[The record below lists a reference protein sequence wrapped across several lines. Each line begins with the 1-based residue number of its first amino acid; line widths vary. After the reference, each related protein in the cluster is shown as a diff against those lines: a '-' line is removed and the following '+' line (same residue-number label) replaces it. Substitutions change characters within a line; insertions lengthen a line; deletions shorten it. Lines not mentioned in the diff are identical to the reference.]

1 MNGDVLCCDIYGKEG
16 KAYKPFSVF
25 EKMWM
30 EFPTPFHAG
39 DPVYAPTSGV
49 WKPFVL
55 TDISTWDSERI
66 RQELPP
72 TVYSED
78 FLFFGISSWLVA
90 ESLAAVTP
98 WQEVIPWGCH
108 HKTRSSICIAT
119 IFPFAIIGSRSIT
132 SSPSAA
138 PSAFCGRS
146 ATT

>member
-1 MNGDVLCCDIYGKEG
+1 MCCDIYGEEG
-16 KAYKPFSVF
+16 KAYDPFSVF
-25 EKMWM
+25 EEMWM
-30 EFPTPFHAG
+30 EFPTLFHAG
-39 DPVYAPTSGV
+39 DPVYASTSSV

-72 TVYSED
+72 TVYSEG

-98 WQEVIPWGCH
+98 WQEDIPWGYH
-108 HKTRSSICIAT
+108 HKTRIPICIAA
-119 IFPFAIIGSRSIT
+119 ISPSAIIGSRSIT
-132 SSPSAA
+132 PSPSAA

-146 ATT
+146 VTT